1 VTPSDPTLS
10 ATLPP
15 APAPPAGPALDR
27 AIALPSATAL
37 VVGIIVGASI
47 FVQPSEVTR
56 EVPSLGGTAL
66 VWLAAAAL
74 TLAGALIVA
83 ELASAFPRSGGV
95 YVFLR
100 ESISPGAAF
109 LWGWAMFWSMH
120 TAILAAIAMVFA
132 RYLAWF
138 IPVGDAGVRALA
150 VAAIAIVSAVNLFGV
165 RHGNRLQ
172 ATFTLVKVLSI
183 AVLTIAGF
191 ALGARLPAHFVAAT
205 GATGATGAMSPGLPA
220 GALLRALAAGLFA
233 FGGWH
238 MVTYTA
244 GETRD
249 AAHTIPRALLL
260 GLPIVAVSYLALNA
274 MYLYVL
280 PVAAVV
286 RSTRVAADAAD
297 AVLGSG
303 GAGVM
308 SALVL
313 FSSFGAL
320 SGLVLTAPR
329 AYQRMAEDGL
339 AFSWLARVHPTWRT
353 PSRAIGLQALWGS
366 VLVLSGS
373 YRELVARV
381 VYTEWI
387 FFAILALGLLRL
399 RARPDYRPA
408 WRLPAAPVLAPA
420 FALVALTVAAEE
432 VAARPGP
439 RLLGLAL
446 VAAGV
451 PVYLILVA
459 RANKEPA

>member
-1 VTPSDPTLS
+1 MST
-10 ATLPP
+10 TLPRTS
-15 APAPPAGPALDR
+15 ASAPPEPALDH
-27 AIALPSATAL
+27 AIGWPSATAL

-47 FVQPSEVTR
+47 FVQPSEITR
-56 EVPSLGGTAL
+56 EVPSLDGTAL
-66 VWLAAAAL
+66 VWVAAAAL
-74 TLAGALIVA
+74 SLAGALIVA

-120 TAILAAIAMVFA
+120 TAIVAAVAVVFA

-138 IPVGDAGVRALA
+138 VPVGELGVRALA
-150 VAAIAIVSAVNLFGV
+150 IGAILLVTAVNVFGV
-165 RHGNRLQ
+165 RYGNRLQ
-172 ATFTLVKVLSI
+172 ASFTLVKVLSI
-183 AVLTIAGF
+183 VALTIVGF
-191 ALGARLPAHFVAAT
+191 VLGARLPAHFVAA
-205 GATGATGAMSPGLPA
+205 A
-220 GALLRALAAGLFA
+220 GAGTPAAGGLLRGLAAGLFA

-249 AAHTIPRALLL
+249 AARTIPRALLL
-260 GLPIVAVSYLALNA
+260 GLPIVALCYVALNA

-280 PVAAVV
+280 PLPVVV

-297 AVLGSG
+297 ALLGSG
-303 GAGVM
+303 GAGAM

-313 FSSFGAL
+313 FSAFGGL

-329 AYQRMAEDGL
+329 VYQRMAEDGL
-339 AFSWLARVHPTWRT
+339 AFRWLGAIHSRWHT
-353 PSRAIGLQALWGS
+353 PHRALLLQALWAAL
-366 VLVLSGS
+366 LVATGS

-387 FFAILALGLLRL
+387 FFAVLAFGLLRL
-399 RARPDYRPA
+399 RRRPDYRPA
-408 WRLPAAPVLAPA
+408 WRLPGAPA
-420 FALVALTVAAEE
+420 VVALFIVTALAVAGEE

-439 RLLGLAL
+439 RVAGLAL
-446 VAAGV
+446 VAAGI
-451 PVYLILVA
+451 PVYMYWSSRRA
-459 RANKEPA
+459 RKGAAS

>member
-1 VTPSDPTLS
+1 MSTTLPRSTPS
-10 ATLPP
+10 
-15 APAPPAGPALDR
+15 APAEAGLER
-27 AIALPSATAL
+27 AIGVPSATAL
-37 VVGIIVGASI
+37 VVGIVVGASI
-47 FVQPSEVTR
+47 FVQPSEITR
-56 EVPSLGGTAL
+56 EVPSLGGTVL
-66 VWLAAAAL
+66 VWLAAGAL
-74 TLAGALIVA
+74 SLAGALLVA

-120 TAILAAIAMVFA
+120 TAIVAAVAVVFG

-138 IPVGDAGVRALA
+138 LPVGEAGVRA
-150 VAAIAIVSAVNLFGV
+150 VAIGAILVVSAVNLFGV
-165 RHGNRLQ
+165 RYGNRLQ
-172 ATFTLVKVLSI
+172 ASFTLVKVLSI
-183 AVLTIAGF
+183 LALTAVGF
-191 ALGARLPAHFVAAT
+191 ALGARLPAHFVAAPAA
-205 GATGATGAMSPGLPA
+205 GAPPA

-260 GLPIVAVSYLALNA
+260 ALPIVAASYLALNA

-280 PVAAVV
+280 PLPVVV

-303 GAGVM
+303 GAGAM

-313 FSSFGAL
+313 FSSFGGL

-329 AYQRMAEDGL
+329 VYQRMAEDGL
-339 AFSWLARVHPTWRT
+339 AFRWLGAIHPTWRT
-353 PSRAIGLQALWGS
+353 PHRALVLQALWAAL
-366 VLVLSGS
+366 LVATGS

-387 FFAILALGLLRL
+387 FFAVLALGLLRL
-399 RARPDYRPA
+399 RRRPDYHPA
-408 WRLPAAPVLAPA
+408 WRLPGAPVVAA
-420 FALVALTVAAEE
+420 VFALAALTVAAEE
-432 VAARPGP
+432 VATRPGP
-439 RLLGLAL
+439 RLAGLAL
-446 VAAGV
+446 VAAGI
-451 PVYLILVA
+451 PVYLYWSSRRTRKGA
-459 RANKEPA
+459 GS

>member
-1 VTPSDPTLS
+1 MPT
-10 ATLPP
+10 TLPGSG
-15 APAPPAGPALDR
+15 ASPPAKPGLER
-27 AIALPSATAL
+27 AIGTISATAL

-47 FVQPSEVTR
+47 FVQPSEITR
-56 EVPSLGGTAL
+56 EVPSLGGTAA

-74 TLAGALIVA
+74 TLGGALIVA

-109 LWGWAMFWSMH
+109 LWGWAMFWSMQ
-120 TAILAAIAMVFA
+120 TGILAAVAVVFG

-138 IPVGDAGVRALA
+138 VPVGETGIRVLA
-150 VAAIAIVSAVNLFGV
+150 IAAILVVSAVNLFGV
-165 RHGNRLQ
+165 RYGNRLQ
-172 ATFTLVKVLSI
+172 AAFTLVKVLSI
-183 AVLTIAGF
+183 AGLTAVGF
-191 ALGARLPAHFVAAT
+191 ALGARLPAHFVVA
-205 GATGATGAMSPGLPA
+205 PGGSVPPSG

-249 AAHTIPRALLL
+249 AARTIPRALLL
-260 GLPIVAVSYLALNA
+260 GLPIVAACYVALNA

-280 PVAAVV
+280 PLAVVV

-303 GAGVM
+303 GAAAM
-308 SALVL
+308 SALVV
-313 FSSFGAL
+313 FSAIGGL

-329 AYQRMAEDGL
+329 VYQRMAEDGL
-339 AFSWLARVHPTWRT
+339 AFRWLGAIHPRWRT
-353 PSRAIGLQALWGS
+353 PHRAIALQALWGS
-366 VLVLSGS
+366 LLVATGS

-387 FFAILALGLLRL
+387 FFAVLALGLLRL
-399 RARPDYRPA
+399 RSRPDYRPA
-408 WRLPAAPVLAPA
+408 WRVPAAPVVVVG
-420 FALVALTVAAEE
+420 FALAALTVAGEE
-432 VAARPGP
+432 VVSRPGA
-439 RLLGLAL
+439 RLAGLAL
-446 VAAGV
+446 VAAGI
-451 PVYLILVA
+451 PVYLFWTSRRA
-459 RANKEPA
+459 RAAPSS